1 MYETIVNIVFKTV
14 RVHKSIYVFEWFLPY
29 EYSYIQTNKDI
40 TKPVNKKKTKTS
52 GLKTAIK
59 LQFTYCDNEYR
70 TVLYI
75 YLFFSLSW

>member
-40 TKPVNKKKTKTS
+40 KDKNFRAQNSQKTT
-52 GLKTAIK
+52 
-59 LQFTYCDNEYR
+59 
-70 TVLYI
+70 I
-75 YLFFSLSW
+75 YLQ